1 MKWQRHLSGVGI
13 GVRILSLQIGIATA
27 ADLDSYSVADHV
39 MVRGSNSG
47 SIRTSSSYIDED
59 TITTA
64 NDTTH
69 DQVLKG
75 QSSSPH
81 HRRVSQKKHK
91 PRIKRRLGIDVN
103 VEVSVSVQ
111 VGEDTSDSNINEVGE
126 DIPDSNI
133 NVFDDSSN
141 GNNKLQSFSSPS
153 DENLS
158 LSTINDMDISMSA
171 NGSQP
176 PVAQEPLAEEAYLG
190 YDTGSSMSIMQE
202 PPVEQVQETKKPGH
216 PPGINKLKQLNAVS
230 SSNTNKQQI
239 QKLDT
244 NTMKAKGGRGKKTST
259 GNGVNNRPNK
269 KNKKGGRG
277 KKKNGSGNKTK
288 KTNGNQPNKNQSI
301 QKQPNKNQSTQKQP
315 TKNTSG
321 NPQTLKQQYMAA
333 MSEQQ
338 LSEAECSKQDSPYRT
353 CLDTMSNSETTVH
366 TCQAPFTRRNEKLI
380 NGEMYLSLLQDSTLI
395 VPNTVQQMEE
405 YTLSYLA
412 DNIGGRLFEPVCVQ
426 VLDDSYQTS
435 SNRNRNTKN
444 NVFNR
449 GKKNEDEGED
459 KDEDVESNT
468 LLLLVTYIQKMG
480 PTKRNSNR
488 RLEFTNSTFHQ
499 VQERLLQSSCTPL
512 NRAQCCSQSAINT
525 NAGAFCT
532 SIGCDSRRCGRGR
545 QPRRANFFVQRRI
558 LKGQEPI
565 VAPFATKGKD
575 YCCLDDE
582 SLKQRTKFDPMMTL
596 AELDVKNIDDVAVC
610 SANRYSIMTVSYDAL
625 LVSYPFIIII
635 GIPHHFVC
643 VHRIVWYTDIRLSRI
658 CCERLPTKR

>member
-1 MKWQRHLSGVGI
+1 MKWQRHLCGVGI
-13 GVRILSLQIGIATA
+13 GIRILSLQISVAVAAAT
-27 ADLDSYSVADHV
+27 DLDLDGVVVVDHV

-59 TITTA
+59 IIATA

-75 QSSSPH
+75 QSSPH
-81 HRRVSQKKHK
+81 HRKVISQKKHRYK

-103 VEVSVSVQ
+103 VVVSVQ
-111 VGEDTSDSNINEVGE
+111 VGEDIPDSNINEVGE
-126 DIPDSNI
+126 HIPPDSNI

-158 LSTINDMDISMSA
+158 TINDMSMSA

-176 PVAQEPLAEEAYLG
+176 PVAQEPLSEEAYLG

-216 PPGINKLKQLNAVS
+216 PPGINKVKQLNAVS

-239 QKLDT
+239 QKLNT
-244 NTMKAKGGRGKKTST
+244 NTMKAKGGQGKKKKIGS
-259 GNGVNNRPNK
+259 GVSNRPNK

-288 KTNGNQPNKNQSI
+288 QTNGN
-301 QKQPNKNQSTQKQP
+301 KQNKNQSTQKQQNKNQTTQKQP
-315 TKNTSG
+315 NKNTSG

-333 MSEQQ
+333 MSEHQ
-338 LSEAECSKQDSPYRT
+338 LSEDDCLKQDSPYRT
-353 CLDTMSNSETTVH
+353 CLDTISISETTVH

-380 NGEMYLSLLQDSTLI
+380 NGEMYLSLLQDSTPIL
-395 VPNTVQQMEE
+395 PNTVQQMEE

-412 DNIGGRLFEPVCVQ
+412 DNIGGRVFEPVCVQ

-444 NVFNR
+444 VFNR
-449 GKKNEDEGED
+449 GKKNKDEEE
-459 KDEDVESNT
+459 DEDVESNT

-480 PTKRNSNR
+480 PINR

-499 VQERLLQSSCTPL
+499 VQERLLQNSCTPL
-512 NRAQCCSQSAINT
+512 NRAQCCSQSAINS
-525 NAGAFCT
+525 NSGAFCT
-532 SIGCDSRRCGRGR
+532 SIGCNSRSCGRGR
-545 QPRRANFFVQRRI
+545 QPRRNNFFVQRRI

-565 VAPFATKGKD
+565 VAPYATKGKD

-610 SANRYSIMTVSYDAL
+610 SANRYSIMTVSCDAFVVSCPFYHS
-625 LVSYPFIIII
+625 LVFLIII
-635 GIPHHFVC
+635 C
-643 VHRIVWYTDIRLSRI
+643 L
-658 CCERLPTKR
+658 